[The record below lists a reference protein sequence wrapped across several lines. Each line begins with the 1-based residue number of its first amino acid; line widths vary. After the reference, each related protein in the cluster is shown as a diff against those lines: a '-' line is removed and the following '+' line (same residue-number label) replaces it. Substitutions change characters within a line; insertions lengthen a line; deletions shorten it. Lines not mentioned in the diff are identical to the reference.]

1 MAIAW
6 FLCPYVRKPGIR
18 VMRVCAMDQF
28 TAPIR
33 TDGGAWS
40 ETEVLG
46 DRAIVKVA
54 ASPATLSLIA
64 SAPTFRRIPLALL
77 DDPLSSLTTGQRT
90 AIKNEILDAGY
101 NLAEIDAAL
110 PDLAAVTLR
119 QVLQFLATRRLK
131 PRYDAQTD
139 AIVLDGPIQPCR
151 SVDDL
156 DGAVA

>member
-6 FLCPYVRKPGIR
+6 FLCPYVRKPGLR

-28 TAPIR
+28 TTSIKA
-33 TDGGAWS
+33 DGGAWA

-46 DRAIVKVA
+46 NRAIVKVA

-64 SAPTFRRIPLALL
+64 NTPTFRRIPLALL
-77 DDPLSSLTTGQRT
+77 NNPLSSLTARQRT

-101 NLAEIDAAL
+101 TLAEIDAAL
-110 PDLAAVTLR
+110 PDLTAVTLR
-119 QVLQFLATRRLK
+119 QVLRFLATRRLK
-131 PRYDAQTD
+131 PRYDTQTD
-139 AIVLDGPIQPCR
+139 TIVLDGPAQPCR

-156 DGAVA
+156 DGAIA